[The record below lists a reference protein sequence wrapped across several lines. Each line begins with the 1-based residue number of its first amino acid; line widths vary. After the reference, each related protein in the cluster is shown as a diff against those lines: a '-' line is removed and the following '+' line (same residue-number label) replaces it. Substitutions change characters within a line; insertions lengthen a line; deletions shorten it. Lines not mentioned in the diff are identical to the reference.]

1 MRVNPGSIPDEHNKD
16 NARSG
21 PGGSRER
28 ALILA
33 ALNQVER
40 ASTWTTRQGSRDS
53 APVSPDAP
61 TAPRPDYPS
70 APREV
75 PLPGPDTFPGYEIQ
89 REIHRGGQGVVYLA
103 IQLATKRRVAIKVM
117 HGGATLGSTGKARFD
132 REVQL
137 LGQLNH
143 PNVVEL
149 HDSGATS
156 DGSLFC
162 VMDYVSGRAL
172 DEILREQR
180 REIRSTAA
188 RSRTRPRDDGFADIE
203 TTLRFFAKVCDGV
216 NAAHLKGV
224 VHRDIK
230 PANVRVDQ
238 NGEPILVDF
247 GLAKVAAGVDT
258 DLDPSSPMTM
268 TGQFIGSLP
277 WASPEQAI
285 GSAEGIDLRTDVY
298 SLGVMLFQ
306 MLTGGRFP
314 YTVIGNMRDV
324 LDNIQRAE
332 PARPSTIRRQIND
345 EIETIILKALAKERE
360 RRYQSA
366 GELARDIRHYL
377 AGEPIEAKRDSGW
390 YVLRKTAKRHK
401 AAVAVA
407 AGFGIVI
414 TGSAVAMG
422 GMWRQAEDARAVAV
436 DERDR
441 AEDNLDAVRD
451 MANTFL
457 FDFHDSIRNLRGAT
471 KARGIV
477 LDKALEYLEFLAAQP
492 NPDDELLLD
501 LADAHDRV
509 GELAGDL
516 YRANTGTNVDAMF
529 HYQAAGDIRERL
541 LQADP
546 ANDAIKAG
554 LAGSLMHIAE
564 AEFKNAR
571 YDTAREGFERAA
583 ALASEAGARRIQ
595 VAAVARLGAI
605 DLRLAE
611 DATER
616 TPEVDRM
623 IEDAERSTRTADEIW
638 AAIDEPDADRERA
651 KLALRISQLRLIAGR
666 LRLSDEQLA
675 PEAEALI
682 NQSESLAEDAIA
694 TLGSLSAAKPE
705 DYDLARDHWVA
716 VHHLAQSRSML
727 AKLYADTGKPE
738 LADAARR
745 RALFEFETC
754 VSIARG
760 MTADPANIEA
770 LRDLV
775 IALNK
780 VGNEQMALDRV
791 AEARATYAESME
803 LCRQLY
809 ASDPIQRHLRDLGVG
824 QFKLAQADESR
835 ADNADTPVE
844 RRALLELALAEY
856 EEAQRLFAT
865 YTEKGG
871 PGAGLV
877 RVVGAEVERVK
888 GLLRSPS
895 QAGPPPSP

>member
-1 MRVNPGSIPDEHNKD
+1 MRVNPGSIPDDQQNQW
-16 NARSG
+16 ARPSG
-21 PGGSRER
+21 GGSRER

-33 ALNQVER
+33 ALNQIER
-40 ASTWTTRQGSRDS
+40 ASTWTTRQGSHPSSD
-53 APVSPDAP
+53 VSPDAP
-61 TAPRPDYPS
+61 TAAESSHPS
-70 APREV
+70 IPREI
-75 PLPGPDTFPGYEIQ
+75 PLPGPDIFPGYEIK

-117 HGGATLGSTGKARFD
+117 HGGATLGSSGKARFD

-143 PNVVEL
+143 PNVVKL
-149 HDSGATS
+149 HDSGTTK

-162 VMDYVSGRAL
+162 VMDYVSGRSL

-188 RSRTRPRDDGFADIE
+188 RSRTRSREDGFADIE

-238 NGEPILVDF
+238 SGEPVLVDF

-285 GSAEGIDLRTDVY
+285 GSADGIDLRTDVY
-298 SLGVMLFQ
+298 SLGVMLYQ

-314 YTVIGNMRDV
+314 YPVIGNMRDV

-332 PARPSTIRRQIND
+332 PVRPSTIRRQIND
-345 EIETIILKALAKERE
+345 EIETIILKALSKDRE

-366 GELARDIRHYL
+366 GELARDIRRYL

-390 YVLRKTAKRHK
+390 YVIRKTAKRHK
-401 AAVAVA
+401 VAVAVA
-407 AGFGIVI
+407 AGFGIII
-414 TGSAVAMG
+414 TGSAIAMG

-436 DERDR
+436 NERDR
-441 AEDNLDAVRD
+441 AKENLDAVRD

-457 FDFHDSIRNLRGAT
+457 FDFHDSIRSLRGAT
-471 KARGIV
+471 RARGII

-529 HYQAAGDIRERL
+529 HYQQARDIRERL
-541 LQADP
+541 LEADP
-546 ANDAIKAG
+546 ANTELKAK
-554 LAGSLMHIAE
+554 LAKSLSNIAE
-564 AEFKNAR
+564 SEFKNAR
-571 YDTAREGFERAA
+571 YDEARGLFERAA
-583 ALASEAGARRIQ
+583 ALASEAGARRTQ
-595 VAAVARLGAI
+595 VAALARIGAVY
-605 DLRLAE
+605 LRLVE

-616 TPEVDRM
+616 TEEIDRL
-623 IEDAERSTRTADEIW
+623 IDAAERATRTADEIW
-638 AAIDEPDADRERA
+638 AASNEPDADRERA

-666 LRLSDEQLA
+666 LRLSDKQDIA
-675 PEAEALI
+675 EAESLFTE
-682 NQSESLAEDAIA
+682 SESLAKGAIA
-694 TLGSLSAAKPE
+694 TLGSLSAARPE

-716 VHHLAQSRSML
+716 VHHFGQSYSLL
-727 AKLYADTGKPE
+727 AKLYADMAKPE
-738 LADAARR
+738 LAENAHR
-745 RALFEFETC
+745 RALAEFEKC
-754 VSIARG
+754 VAIARG

-780 VGNEQMALDRV
+780 VGNEQMALGLLS
-791 AEARATYAESME
+791 EARSTYAESMD

-824 QFKLAQADESR
+824 QFKLAQADERR
-835 ADNADTPVE
+835 ADEAETPVE
-844 RRALLELALAEY
+844 RAALLELALAEY
-856 EEAQRLFAT
+856 EEAQRLFET
-865 YTEKGG
+865 FTQMGG

-877 RVVGAEVERVK
+877 RVVAGEIERVRAQLSAS
-888 GLLRSPS
+888 GSGS
-895 QAGPPPSP
+895 SGD